1 MLAKH
6 KKLIYKTI
14 IAIVLVILSII
25 IYIYFT
31 PIRDVV
37 NLLVISFIIAY
48 TLKPLKNYLSE
59 KLNISHKKSS
69 LLIILLFLGT
79 SKIIQFFIK

>member
-6 KKLIYKTI
+6 KNLIYKTI
-14 IAIVLVILSII
+14 IAIVLVILSVV

-37 NLLVISFIIAY
+37 NLLVISFVIAY
-48 TLKPLKNYLSE
+48 TLKP
-59 KLNISHKKSS
+59 
-69 LLIILLFLGT
+69 
-79 SKIIQFFIK
+79 

>member
-6 KKLIYKTI
+6 KNLIYKAI
-14 IAIVLVILSII
+14 IAIVIVILSIV

-48 TLKPLKNYLSE
+48 TLKPLRNCLSDR
-59 KLNISHKKSS
+59 LNISAKKSS
-69 LLIILLFLGT
+69 LLIILLFLVFNIV
-79 SKIIQFFIK
+79 SQD

>member
-6 KKLIYKTI
+6 KNLIYKTI
-14 IAIVLVILSII
+14 IAIILIILSIGV
-25 IYIYFT
+25 YIFFT

-48 TLKPLKNYLSE
+48 TLKPLRNYLSDR
-59 KLNISHKKSS
+59 LNISAKKSS
-69 LLIILLFLGT
+69 LLIILLFLLAFVG
-79 SKIIQFFIK
+79 IV